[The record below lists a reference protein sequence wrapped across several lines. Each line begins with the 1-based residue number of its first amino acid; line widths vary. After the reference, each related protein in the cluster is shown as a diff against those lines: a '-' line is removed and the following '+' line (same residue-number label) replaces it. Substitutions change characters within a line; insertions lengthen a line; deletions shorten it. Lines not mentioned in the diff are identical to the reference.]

1 MKTFPNVITLA
12 VIGILTSGA
21 PVLAQ
26 GEELTAEE
34 IRKRL
39 LTQSTRGLV
48 IAPKAEALP
57 ARTSTAATA
66 PVVTP
71 PTTVVELPEE
81 LRVDVRVN
89 FDFDSAALRTGETAK
104 IDTMCEVMQSLDIG
118 RYRIVGHTDASGSAS
133 YNENL
138 SRLRAE
144 EVKRYL
150 VTNCAI
156 TADRL
161 DAVGAGESLLFD
173 KDNPDGDQNRRVE
186 FQVIS

>member
-1 MKTFPNVITLA
+1 MKKFPTLVTIA
-12 VIGILTSGA
+12 AIGFLSGGPSA
-21 PVLAQ
+21 LAQ

-34 IRKRL
+34 IRERL
-39 LTQSTRGLV
+39 LSQSTRGLV
-48 IAPKAEALP
+48 IAPTVE
-57 ARTSTAATA
+57 
-66 PVVTP
+66 VTP
-71 PTTVVELPEE
+71 AAKTVTKVPAPPPPSTVVELPEE
-81 LRVDVRVN
+81 MRVDIRVN
-89 FDFDSAALRTGETAK
+89 FDFDSAALRPGETTK

-118 RYRIVGHTDASGSAS
+118 GYRIVGHTDASGSAS
-133 YNENL
+133 YNETL

-150 VTNCAI
+150 VSNCAI

-173 KDNPDGDQNRRVE
+173 KDNPDGDLNRRVE